1 MEWST
6 VKKSK
11 IILLVCICLAAALAV
26 VLIVTLRSG
35 SSFEP
40 SKWLV
45 PGDDAVAEM
54 DFETEL
60 NSISVMDNT
69 WETALPQTVIHDLIQ
84 AHFDAPLP
92 EGKTEKKAIVIGYDG
107 CRTDTFR
114 LLETSKR
121 SAINTLLQNGG
132 HAIFTYAGGANYP
145 QELLQKTST
154 APGWC
159 SMLTGVL
166 SDVHGVTGNK
176 TPKGLEPKT
185 LLLSLVE
192 SGAADS
198 SAMYVSWKKHFSTK
212 KATYRAEKDYAE
224 ANGIPA
230 VYLRAEDDAGT
241 RQNILD
247 DLAKQDCTDFI
258 FSTHEYTDHAGHGSG
273 FSLQNIKYVSGF
285 RDAEATGADII
296 EAIES
301 RPTYAD
307 EDWLILITSDHGG
320 IKKNHG
326 GPSFEERIT
335 FIVSNKEIPLE
346 SGSVN

>member
-1 MEWST
+1 MNKST
-6 VKKSK
+6 K
-11 IILLVCICLAAALAV
+11 ILLACICVAAVAAV
-26 VLIVTLRSG
+26 VLVVVLLSKPAY
-35 SSFEP
+35 EP
-40 SKWLV
+40 GPWFAQ
-45 PGDDAVAEM
+45 GDDSVAEM

-60 NSISVMDNT
+60 NSISVMENT
-69 WETALPQTVIHDLIQ
+69 WDTALPQTVIHDLIQ
-84 AHFDAPLP
+84 AHFDSPLP

-121 SAINTLLQNGG
+121 SAINLLLQNGG

-145 QELLQKTST
+145 QKLLQKTST

-166 SDVHGVTGNK
+166 SDVHGVTGND
-176 TPKGLEPKT
+176 TPKGVEPKT

-192 SGAADS
+192 SGSVDS
-198 SAMYVSWKKHFSTK
+198 SAMYVSWKKHFSTD

-224 ANGIPA
+224 SNSIPA

-247 DLAKQDCTDFI
+247 DLAKADCTDFI

-273 FSLQNIKYVSGF
+273 FSLQNIEYVDGF
-285 RDAEATGADII
+285 RNAEAAGVDII
-296 EAIES
+296 EAVES
-301 RPTYAD
+301 RPTYAE
-307 EDWLILITSDHGG
+307 EDWLILITTDHGG
-320 IKKNHG
+320 IQKDHG
-326 GPSFEERIT
+326 GESFEERIT
-335 FIVSNKEIPLE
+335 FIVSNKELPLSLE
-346 SGSVN
+346 G